1 MPRVTPRAAIVSK
14 SAMKQRPITPATRI
28 GGSKP
33 RHGLARVL
41 SKLGVCSRSQAQ
53 AWIAAGRVSVN
64 GRITL
69 DAERPTDAERDRI
82 AVDGEPAQ
90 AVARVYIAM
99 NKPRGIVVS
108 ADDERERDTVYALL
122 RDAGLPWVGP
132 VGRLDKASEGLLLL
146 SNDTVWAAGI
156 TDPSS
161 SLEKTYHVQIN
172 GLPDAAALHAMH
184 TGIDADGE
192 RLAALRAQVLRVG
205 GRNAWLEVVL
215 DEGRNRQIRRLM
227 AALGYDVLRLVRVA
241 IGPLVLGDLGKGQ
254 WRHLTRDEF
263 DALCKTPPA
272 APQPS
277 TAPRS
282 RHPR

>member
-1 MPRVTPRAAIVSK
+1 MLI
-14 SAMKQRPITPATRI
+14 
-28 GGSKP
+28 
-33 RHGLARVL
+33 LL
-41 SKLGVCSRSQAQ
+41 
-53 AWIAAGRVSVN
+53 
-64 GRITL
+64 
-69 DAERPTDAERDRI
+69 
-82 AVDGEPAQ
+82 
-90 AVARVYIAM
+90 
-99 NKPRGIVVS
+99 NKPFGVLCQFSPQPERRTL
-108 ADDERERDTVYALL
+108 ADCVPVPGVYPA
-122 RDAGLPWVGP
+122 
-132 VGRLDKASEGLLLL
+132 GRLDADSEGLLLL

-184 TGIDADGE
+184 TGVDADGE
-192 RLAALRAQVLRVG
+192 HLAALRAQVLRVG

-263 DALCKTPPA
+263 DALCTTPPA
-272 APQPS
+272 PSVHPQWSIGSLVRSKVTTAPSRWSRSRTRWRLARTCWKSLS
-277 TAPRS
+277 TAPACSGS
-282 RHPR
+282 RRRRHSGGNRCSRPIKPGTALRQAMKPPWHGLPALPSPQSRGTPCWTS

>member
-1 MPRVTPRAAIVSK
+1 
-14 SAMKQRPITPATRI
+14 
-28 GGSKP
+28 
-33 RHGLARVL
+33 
-41 SKLGVCSRSQAQ
+41 
-53 AWIAAGRVSVN
+53 
-64 GRITL
+64 
-69 DAERPTDAERDRI
+69 
-82 AVDGEPAQ
+82 
-90 AVARVYIAM
+90 M

-122 RDAGLPWVGP
+122 RNAGLPWVGP